1 MSAEEKPNPPTP
13 FPTREGG
20 AGFTPP
26 SLVGKGVGGLGSSR
40 KLLALI
46 AVGFVAVG
54 FAVWYFFIR
63 TPEPKDDFGRFQG
76 AWRLI
81 VPDGKDS
88 SSGRATP
95 VTIRVTGDRWVW
107 VVGDKEQKRYAME
120 LRPDTNPKEIDLVL
134 LAADDSPVIQKWP
147 GEPRKVMLRGI
158 YVVERDSA
166 KLVVR
171 PGDEPRPTSLEAD
184 EGVAVWILERQK

>member
-1 MSAEEKPNPPTP
+1 MSEPIPPGREVGPAPSTVAAVPTALPATKPRVSRR
-13 FPTREGG
+13 F
-20 AGFTPP
+20 AG
-26 SLVGKGVGGLGSSR
+26 LVVV
-40 KLLALI
+40 LA
-46 AVGFVAVG
+46 AVGFAAIG

-76 AWRLI
+76 HWQLS

-88 SSGRATP
+88 ASGRATP

-107 VVGDKEQKRYAME
+107 MVGDQEQKRYTME
-120 LRPDTNPKEIDLVL
+120 LRPDTDPKEIDLVL

-147 GEPRKVMLRGI
+147 GQPRKVMLRGI

-171 PGDEPRPTSLEAD
+171 PGDEPRPTSLDAD
-184 EGVAVWILERQK
+184 EGVAVWILEKK